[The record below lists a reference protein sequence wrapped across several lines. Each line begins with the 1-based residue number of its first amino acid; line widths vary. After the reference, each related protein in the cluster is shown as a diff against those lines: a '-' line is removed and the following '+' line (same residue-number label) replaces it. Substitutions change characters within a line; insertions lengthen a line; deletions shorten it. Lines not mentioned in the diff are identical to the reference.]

1 MYQAP
6 PEVCSS
12 RPARIAAMVRD
23 PVREYLAKIGKR
35 GGLAGGPKGGRA
47 RAEALTPERRRE
59 IARKAVLTRWKRE
72 RAAVREKRRRSE
84 KAKKK

>member
-6 PEVCSS
+6 PEMCSS
-12 RPARIAAMVRD
+12 RPARIAVMVRD

-47 RAEALTPERRRE
+47 RADALTPERRRE

-72 RAAVREKRRRSE
+72 RA
-84 KAKKK
+84 KAKKRAK

>member
-1 MYQAP
+1 MAKRKNQAA
-6 PEVCSS
+6 VALG
-12 RPARIAAMVRD
+12 R
-23 PVREYLAKIGKR
+23 R
-35 GGLAGGPKGGRA
+35 GGLAGGRKGGRA